1 MSSPPPPIEAKDTID
16 RASANSLFMTAL
28 VRVLLLALVGGG
40 IGAFIYS
47 ATVGF
52 ALAALIIF
60 IAFGYHAWMLTKFF
74 VWLSGTQTA
83 SAMPDG
89 NGTWGEVLSYLYR
102 LMRDAKA
109 REAALNDSLNRFQE
123 AANALPDGVVMLDI
137 DNNIVWCNPVA
148 ETHWRISLANDRMQT
163 ITYLIRHP
171 EFNAYLAARD
181 FNQPLIL
188 SLGSQNVAT
197 MTTYT
202 VQLIAFGEDQSLL
215 LSRDISE
222 RNRLERMRSDFV
234 ANVSHELRTPLTV
247 MAGFLETIEKV
258 GASNE
263 VKHEVKGDAKGD
275 AKHEAKAELLKR
287 SLNHMRTQ
295 TERMQRLV
303 DDLLVLSR
311 LEDAQNKLAETSTDF
326 NALVEASIADAAILS
341 NGKHQ
346 ITSDLTP
353 ASITG
358 NRDELS
364 SAISN
369 LISNAVRYTP
379 EGGMI
384 CVSSQVEQK
393 TGDFIFAVRDNGEGI
408 PAEHLPRLT
417 ERFYRVD
424 RGRSRAAGG
433 TGLGLAI
440 VKHVLMRHEGRLT
453 IASEQGSEEHGS
465 TFTVR
470 LPKARVSAD

>member
-1 MSSPPPPIEAKDTID
+1 MPSPSPSPTPSPALTPPIDVSRAK
-16 RASANSLFMTAL
+16 SLFSVAII
-28 VRVLLLALVGGG
+28 RVLLVAIVIGGVGAILHSIALGFALV
-40 IGAFIYS
+40 

-52 ALAALIIF
+52 
-60 IAFGYHAWMLTKFF
+60 IAFAYHAWMLTKLF
-74 VWLSGTQTA
+74 VWLTGTQTA

-89 NGTWGEVLSYLYR
+89 NGTWGDVLSYLYR

-109 REAALNDSLNRFQE
+109 REAVLNDSLDRFQK

-163 ITYLIRHP
+163 ITYFIRYP
-171 EFNAYLAARD
+171 EFNAYLAARN
-181 FNQPLIL
+181 FNQPLTL
-188 SLGSQNVAT
+188 TLGNQNDAA
-197 MTTYT
+197 TYT
-202 VQLIAFGEDQSLL
+202 VQLVAFGEDQSLL

-222 RNRLERMRSDFV
+222 RNRLEQMRSDFV

-263 VKHEVKGDAKGD
+263 
-275 AKHEAKAELLKR
+275 AKHEAKQELLKR
-287 SLNHMRTQ
+287 SLNHMQAQ
-295 TERMQRLV
+295 TERMQTLV

-311 LEDAQNKLAETSTDF
+311 LEDAQNKLAETATNFTS
-326 NALVEASIADAAILS
+326 LVEASVADASVLS
-341 NGKHQ
+341 NGKHH
-346 ITSDLTP
+346 ITSDLAPTWV
-353 ASITG
+353 TG

-369 LISNAVRYTP
+369 LVSNAVRYTP
-379 EGGMI
+379 EGSAI
-384 CVSSQVEQK
+384 HISSRIDDK
-393 TGDFIFAVRDNGEGI
+393 SGDLIFAVRDNGEGI
-408 PAEHLPRLT
+408 PPEHLPRLT

-440 VKHVLMRHEGRLT
+440 VKHVLMRHDGRLD
-453 IASEQGSEEHGS
+453 IASEQSGEQHGS
-465 TFTVR
+465 TFTVT
-470 LPKARVSAD
+470 LPQARVRVRSAS